1 MGLFNIFLLM
11 ILCHIIDDF
20 VLQPICLSKL
30 KKKSWWEENAPNPLY
45 KDDYK
50 VGLFI
55 HSLSWSI
62 MIILPVMF
70 LWTTIPWLVLLITIA
85 INCGVHYIVDDAK
98 ANKKKINLATDQKTH
113 LLQILVTF
121 IMLVAFK

>member
-30 KKKSWWEENAPNPLY
+30 KQKSWWEENAPNPLY